1 MNSVKFQDTKNNIQK
16 TVYSYIG
23 TITIQKEIMKTISF
37 MITPSNNKILRNNLN
52 QGSIH

>member
-16 TVYSYIG
+16 SVYSYIG
-23 TITIQKEIMKTISF
+23 TINYTKRNNENNPIPDNTK
-37 MITPSNNKILRNNLN
+37 NNKILRNNFN